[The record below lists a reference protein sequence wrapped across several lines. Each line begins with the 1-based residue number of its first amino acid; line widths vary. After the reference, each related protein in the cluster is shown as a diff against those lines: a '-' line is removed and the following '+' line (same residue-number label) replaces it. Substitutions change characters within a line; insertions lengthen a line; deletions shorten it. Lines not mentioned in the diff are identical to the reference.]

1 MRTNLASAP
10 SSPSPSRLLWAT
22 LLCAL
27 WVLASCTVGE
37 KNGGEPG
44 KDGLDGTPTGP
55 VTVVLWH
62 SYREAEQVALNQVVD
77 QFNATHADIKLETLQ
92 IPHEAYADKIT
103 TAIPHDNGP
112 DIFIFAHDRIGAWA
126 EADIIESVSSW
137 ATTEHLRSYERSTVL
152 ALVYKKA
159 LYGLPLAF
167 KSVVLFY
174 NKDLVPT
181 PPETDE
187 DMIAIAKANTDIA
200 DRRYGLVY
208 ENTQLYFTAP
218 FLHGFGGAVM
228 NMDGDVQLDSPES
241 AAGLQFCRDLL
252 TKHQVVPADVNSN
265 LVTTLFNSGK
275 AAMVINGPWFRGE
288 ISDGV
293 RWGVA
298 PLPVVKSTGMALAPY
313 LGSEAVLLSKRSP
326 HKAQAYEVMQ
336 YLAGDESAKIR
347 MTVGGQS
354 VAYKAAWEE
363 VEVAEDMRVFRKQLD
378 HVVVMPNSARM
389 NAVWGPTNQ
398 AIHKV
403 VKDGEAPRKVVAE
416 ANARIEA
423 SLE

>member
-1 MRTNLASAP
+1 MNTWRPWSWALLACGAW
-10 SSPSPSRLLWAT
+10 L
-22 LLCAL
+22 
-27 WVLASCTVGE
+27 VASCTVGE
-37 KNGGEPG
+37 KNGGQPTTG
-44 KDGLDGTPTGP
+44 DALDGKTTGP

-62 SYREAEQVALNQVVD
+62 SYREAEQDALLKAVD
-77 QFNATHADIKLETLQ
+77 RFNTTHTDIKVETLQ

-103 TAIPHDNGP
+103 TAIPRDNGP

-126 EADIIESVSSW
+126 EADILEPVSTW
-137 ATTEHLRSYERSTVL
+137 ATTEHLRSYERATVL

-174 NKDLVPT
+174 NKDLVPK

-187 DMIAIAKANTDIA
+187 ELIAIAKANTDVA
-200 DRRYGLVY
+200 DRRYGIVY

-218 FLHGFGGAVM
+218 FLHGFGGATM
-228 NMDGDVQLDSPES
+228 DMDGTVKLDSAGS

-252 TKHQVVPADVNSN
+252 ATHQVVPADVNSN
-265 LVTTLFNSGK
+265 LVTTLFNTGK

-288 ISDGV
+288 ISSDV
-293 RWGVA
+293 HWAVA
-298 PLPVVKSTGMALAPY
+298 PLPVVKSTGQALAPY
-313 LGSEAVLLSKRSP
+313 LGSEAVLLSKRSK
-326 HKAQAYEVMQ
+326 HKPQAYQVME
-336 YLAGDESAKIR
+336 YLAGDESARIR

-363 VEVAEDMRVFRKQLD
+363 VEVPEDMRVFRQQLE

-403 VKDGEAPRKVVAE
+403 VKDGEPARKTVAE
-416 ANARIEA
+416 AHARIEA